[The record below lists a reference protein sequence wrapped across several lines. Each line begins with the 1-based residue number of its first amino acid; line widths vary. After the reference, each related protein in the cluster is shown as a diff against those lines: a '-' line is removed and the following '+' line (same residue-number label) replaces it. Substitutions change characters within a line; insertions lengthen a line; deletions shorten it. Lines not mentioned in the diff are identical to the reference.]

1 MMLERNNPQIN
12 KTLEVGMMKSVEYI
26 KKEERVIES
35 LLEMLD
41 HSAQR
46 METNKDV
53 PPYMLKE
60 IVELL
65 QIYIDVSHM
74 MREEFLLSLLGSRN
88 VDKLREE
95 CEDIH
100 ASLRKHERFLLK
112 VVEAYDLGYQGA
124 RGVFSHYAKQ
134 YIYIL
139 RQHLKNEGDIL
150 HRWIVG
156 HDQRDTQLLR
166 ELKKIDGGVKK
177 TRERGLVRMEMLKRE
192 MRMVAA

>member
-1 MMLERNNPQIN
+1 MMLERKNPQ
-12 KTLEVGMMKSVEYI
+12 KEQSLEVGIMKSIEYI
-26 KKEERVIES
+26 KKEERIIES

-41 HSAQR
+41 HFALR
-46 METNKDV
+46 MEANKDV

-65 QIYIDVSHM
+65 QIYIDVSHT
-74 MREEFLLSLLGSRN
+74 MREEFILSLLGSRN
-88 VDKLREE
+88 VDALKGE

-100 ASLRKHERFLLK
+100 TSLRKHERFLLK

-124 RGVFSHYAKQ
+124 RSVFSHYAKQ

-139 RQHLKNEGDIL
+139 RQHLKLENDLL

-166 ELKKIDGGVKK
+166 ELKRIDGGVRK
-177 TRERGLVRMEMLKRE
+177 TRERGLIRMETLKRE

>member
-1 MMLERNNPQIN
+1 MMLVRKNPH
-12 KTLEVGMMKSVEYI
+12 KEESLEVGIMKSIEYV
-26 KKEERVIES
+26 KKEERLIES

-41 HSAQR
+41 NSALR
-46 METNKDV
+46 MEANKDV

-65 QIYIDVSHM
+65 QIYIDVSHT
-74 MREEFLLSLLGSRN
+74 MREEFILSLLGSRS
-88 VDKLREE
+88 VDTLKEE
-95 CEDIH
+95 CDDIH
-100 ASLRKHERFLLK
+100 VSLRKHERFLLK

-139 RQHLKNEGDIL
+139 RQHLKLENDLL

-177 TRERGLVRMEMLKRE
+177 TRERGLIRMETLKRE